1 MPTSL
6 KLLLFNFLIYVF
18 SAAAEEQAPSIYSI
32 SNNAKVLFVISS
44 TGFRGN
50 VTLEKRTK
58 DRRIQKTEALLREA
72 LTSLIREKAYD
83 SIVVKEILDRANVG
97 RSTFYT
103 HYRDK
108 DELLS
113 NTIYEILHAAEST
126 QLPNSARTCESII
139 RFSLPILKYIEEHRR
154 QHARAHNEAMN
165 ARSRAILHEH
175 LQDVIAQL
183 ISDDVER
190 YLKGHKTT
198 ANQIPPVVLINYV
211 ASTFVQLLNWWLE
224 TNSHLTPTEV
234 NDLFRKLVVPTLSPT
249 FEHFS

>member
-50 VTLEKRTK
+50 VTLQRKRK

-72 LTSLIREKAYD
+72 LASLIREKAYD

-103 HYRDK
+103 HFRDK
-108 DELLS
+108 DELLA
-113 NTIYEILHAAEST
+113 NTIQEMICSARST
-126 QLPNSARTCESII
+126 QLPNAAKPFERII
-139 RFSLPILKYIEEHRR
+139 RFSLSIFEYLEEHRH
-154 QHARAHNEAMN
+154 QQLRAGDGTIDAG
-165 ARSRAILHEH
+165 SRAILHEH
-175 LQDVIAQL
+175 LQNVLAEL
-183 ISDDVER
+183 INDDVER
-190 YLKGHKTT
+190 FFQGRRKS
-198 ANQIPPVVLINYV
+198 ADMMPPAVLVQYV
-211 ASTFVQLLNWWLE
+211 ASTFVLVLNWWVE
-224 TNSHLTPTEV
+224 TDSPLTPKEV
-234 NDLFRKLVVPTLSPT
+234 NELFRALVVPTLVT
-249 FEHFS
+249 